1 MVLKSAW
8 NNSGVPAFPA
18 FVLRRAGSLKGVEFS
33 MSQRFRPDP
42 AEFERCV
49 TFLCVKIEGV
59 ALRAGASDADCT
71 DLEGTL
77 TAMPPLL
84 RDRARLMLR
93 GIEIQTEYDE
103 PVMALAARY
112 VLRLAEDVWE
122 ANPHPLPRAAAPPR
136 FLARSG

>member
-1 MVLKSAW
+1 MELKPDW
-8 NNSGVPAFPA
+8 NNSEVPGVFG
-18 FVLRRAGSLKGVEFS
+18 LRILGGRQLKGVEFT

-49 TFLCVKIEGV
+49 TFLCVKIETV
-59 ALRAGASDADCT
+59 ALRAGAPDADCS

-77 TAMPPLL
+77 AAMAPLL
-84 RDRARLMLR
+84 RDRARLMLS

-122 ANPHPLPRAAAPPR
+122 TNPYPVPRSAARPR
-136 FLARSG
+136 YLARSG